1 MLQAKCS
8 TPVCKYNNEVTASM
22 RPVMITMKSRQK
34 TPDNAEETELVTLG
48 NYSREDGVLT
58 LSYEDTDATGFA
70 GSTTSVR
77 VGEDD
82 LVTILRTGT
91 ANSNLTLEL
100 GKKHFCLYQT
110 PYGSMTLGVQAR
122 RILLEEEE
130 NGGRVQLEYTTDMN
144 ASFLSEN
151 EIDMRWEFREEIVPE
166 EPGQSLDE

>member
-1 MLQAKCS
+1 
-8 TPVCKYNNEVTASM
+8 M

>member
-1 MLQAKCS
+1 
-8 TPVCKYNNEVTASM
+8 M

-122 RILLEEEE
+122 RILLEVAYFIEKEEFLKAQVVLEEEE

>member
-1 MLQAKCS
+1 
-8 TPVCKYNNEVTASM
+8 M

-48 NYSREDGVLT
+48 SYAREDGILT

-91 ANSNLTLEL
+91 ANSNLTLEF

-130 NGGRVQLEYTTDMN
+130 NGGHVQLEYTTDMN